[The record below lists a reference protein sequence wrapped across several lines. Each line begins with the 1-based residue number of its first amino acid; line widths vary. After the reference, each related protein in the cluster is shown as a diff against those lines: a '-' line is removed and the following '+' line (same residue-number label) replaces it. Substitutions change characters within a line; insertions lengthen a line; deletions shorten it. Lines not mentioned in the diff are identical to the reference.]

1 MGLDGGLP
9 ADLLDDPGNRL
20 AQGGF
25 SHHSATVLADGRQA
39 HMSPFLRTCFAACQL
54 FNFARAPLVSG
65 FVAYRSRASWV
76 WDGLGRALEKGI
88 AGLGAFDVRVD
99 GIEQPCGI
107 GLKQPHVQVVVM
119 ERSRH

>member
-1 MGLDGGLP
+1 MGLDGGQTLP
-9 ADLLDDPGNRL
+9 LLHLSDDPGNRL
-20 AQGGF
+20 AQGF
-25 SHHSATVLADGRQA
+25 SHHSATGLADGRQA

-54 FNFARAPLVSG
+54 SNFARAPLVSG

-99 GIEQPCGI
+99 GIE
-107 GLKQPHVQVVVM
+107 
-119 ERSRH
+119 